1 MTEFTNSIHLWH
13 GVVPKKLKEI
23 NITPTK
29 LGNFFYKKIKNT
41 FFIQTVKCLIIL
53 LKDFQNK
60 YKLKN
65 FNLPRNIIFDKELLN
80 PDIFRTDREIKF
92 RENIK

>member
-1 MTEFTNSIHLWH
+1 MSYNIIKRF
-13 GVVPKKLKEI
+13 PK
-23 NITPTK
+23 
-29 LGNFFYKKIKNT
+29 
-41 FFIQTVKCLIIL
+41 
-53 LKDFQNK
+53 NK

-92 RENIK
+92 REKILNSKKRFWDTLLL